1 MDISAN
7 VHYGDMEGVEK
18 ITERINFLLD
28 KLYTTQNVAKSKKS
42 KQHRHIVLDPL
53 NVFMCNNS
61 NTKQN
66 KDNRKSKAKQGTRK
80 LSPKGPYVNVI
91 VDSGATRHCC
101 NNLDIMSNIKNT
113 NVNIMVGN
121 GNIIHATKMG
131 DIGCIKDVLYL
142 PEIKHFLFSI
152 SYMLHTCPK
161 CRVEF
166 FNHGFQL
173 KVGRKIIGRG
183 VLADSNLYVL
193 RVRLPKYYDN
203 IDKNNLDKS
212 LFIDLEKSNIPIKQ
226 LKKLQENLPVQFEYI

>member
-1 MDISAN
+1 MAIHETSKNDDESADSLHFIVEQIHSSIN
-7 VHYGDMEGVEK
+7 V
-18 ITERINFLLD
+18 
-28 KLYTTQNVAKSKKS
+28 SKNKTS
-42 KQHRHIVLDPL
+42 KVQKHIVLEPF

-193 RVRLPKYYDN
+193 RVRLPKFYND
-203 IDKNNLDKS
+203 IGKNNLDKS